1 MNVVKPDMPRHTVAV
16 TAPPPAASP
25 MPLPVVDPTPAPG
38 RVVGASPITAPPAK
52 ADVKADAKVTTS
64 KPKTAPRHHTAKSAR
79 TEAVPPSP
87 YEATKIDRGLP
98 PAI

>member
-25 MPLPVVDPTPAPG
+25 MPLPVVDPTPPPG
-38 RVVGASPITAPPAK
+38 RVVGASPITEPPAK
-52 ADVKADAKVTTS
+52 ADTKVGTS
-64 KPKTAPRHHTAKSAR
+64 KPKTAPRRHTAKPAR